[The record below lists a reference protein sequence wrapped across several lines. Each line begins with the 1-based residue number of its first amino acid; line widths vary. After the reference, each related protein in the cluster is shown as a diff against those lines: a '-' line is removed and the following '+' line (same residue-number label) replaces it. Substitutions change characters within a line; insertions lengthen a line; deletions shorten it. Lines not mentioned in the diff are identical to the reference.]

1 MLGGGSDGAMQLPGR
16 TSVVPGGHSWPAA
29 TRVPP
34 RMPCAASA
42 APSAALMMMMA
53 KTGRVGRMES
63 PFSHEPPRSTLV
75 VDRRAELPRDA
86 GYSELLDLV
95 VAVTGAAQHRIG
107 VLTEQR
113 RAPPRIERCARH
125 LDRRPYR
132 AQPAECRMIDIKRHL
147 ASDGL
152 RRRQGIFVIEDRPAR
167 HAGLLELVDPERARL
182 GARDRVDQRGE
193 VGLVLHPLVV
203 GGETLI
209 CHPFRMAEHARDFHE
224 VAVVGS
230 ADRDVTIRAAE

>member
-1 MLGGGSDGAMQLPGR
+1 MLGGASDGAMQLPGR

-34 RMPCAASA
+34 RTPCAASA

-113 RAPPRIERCARH
+113 RAPPRIVRCDRH
-125 LDRRPYR
+125 LDRRAYR
-132 AQPAECRMIDIKRHL
+132 AQPAEGRLSDNKR
-147 ASDGL
+147 
-152 RRRQGIFVIEDRPAR
+152 
-167 HAGLLELVDPERARL
+167 
-182 GARDRVDQRGE
+182 
-193 VGLVLHPLVV
+193 
-203 GGETLI
+203 T
-209 CHPFRMAEHARDFHE
+209 
-224 VAVVGS
+224 VATVGS
-230 ADRDVTIRAAE
+230 GRGQA